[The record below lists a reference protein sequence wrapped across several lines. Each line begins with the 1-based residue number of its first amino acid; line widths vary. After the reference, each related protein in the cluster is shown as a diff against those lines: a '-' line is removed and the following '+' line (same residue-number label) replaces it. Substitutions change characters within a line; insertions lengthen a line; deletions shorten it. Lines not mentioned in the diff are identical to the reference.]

1 MTDLNISYEELEN
14 IREQLITTIKSIL
27 NEQDKQFLI
36 SVKKGT
42 PNWDHIQIAHVANL
56 PSIKW
61 KLQNL
66 NKMDRQKAQDYLA
79 KLEAVLYA

>member
-14 IREQLITTIKSIL
+14 IREQLIGTIKNIL

-36 SVKKGT
+36 SVKKST
-42 PNWDHIQIAHVANL
+42 PNWDHIQIPNVENL

-66 NKMDRQKAQDYLA
+66 NQMDRQKAKDYLA
-79 KLEAVLYA
+79 KLETALYD